1 MKELFHCRVGLSDH
15 TLGIGAAVA
24 GIALG
29 ATVIEKHFTLSRSDG
44 GVDSAF
50 SLEPEEMA
58 LLVSE
63 CRTAYQALGEITY
76 DRQPQEEKSLVFRRS
91 IYVTKDVVKGER
103 FTEEN
108 TRIIRP
114 GLGLAPKYI
123 GVIQGKHAVRDIER
137 GTPLSWDIIA

>member
-1 MKELFHCRVGLSDH
+1 MV
-15 TLGIGAAVA
+15 
-24 GIALG
+24 
-29 ATVIEKHFTLSRSDG
+29 
-44 GVDSAF
+44 AF